1 MCVYVC
7 MYVCIVMYVCMNV
20 YICIYIYIYICMYII
35 HRYIY
40 MYTFQVMCL
49 DLNQNCAL
57 SGATTRSQVY
67 ASAAACLDAM
77 DLREL
82 RNEYGRM

>member
-1 MCVYVC
+1 
-7 MYVCIVMYVCMNV
+7 
-20 YICIYIYIYICMYII
+20 
-35 HRYIY
+35 

>member
-1 MCVYVC
+1 
-7 MYVCIVMYVCMNV
+7 
-20 YICIYIYIYICMYII
+20 
-35 HRYIY
+35 

-82 RNEYGRM
+82 RNEYGRMRILEGSEPEKSAYFGNAHCDIVYHSAWCRGDNVSWSLNF

>member
-1 MCVYVC
+1 
-7 MYVCIVMYVCMNV
+7 
-20 YICIYIYIYICMYII
+20 MYII

-40 MYTFQVMCL
+40 MYVFQVMCL